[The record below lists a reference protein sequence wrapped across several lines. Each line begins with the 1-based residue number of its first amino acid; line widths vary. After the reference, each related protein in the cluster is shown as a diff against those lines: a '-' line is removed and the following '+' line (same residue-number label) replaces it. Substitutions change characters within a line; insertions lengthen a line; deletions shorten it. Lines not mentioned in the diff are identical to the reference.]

1 MKKIILTSI
10 ICAALFLTGCSKH
23 ELTYF
28 KFPTNNSYAFIL
40 NSSDVI
46 TEIKCKTYD
55 SQNTRVVNE
64 NEILTVSRDSGK
76 NYCET
81 IENPHRKIQENGKT
95 IFNEDSDA
103 LRNIGFMLYTYT
115 GFNNIEYKHM
125 YELDCSKNSEA
136 LANKCKSYYI
146 FSKTE
151 LDVISGTN
159 PSEFIKNDKKSHI
172 ALNRAD
178 GKIYLVTDK
187 ESTPNFIIIER
198 GEYLAVQTNY
208 NKITVTSPEDEL
220 SPEGLINIVI
230 KDFE

>member
-64 NEILTVSRDSGK
+64 NEILTVSRDNGK

-81 IENPHRKIQENGKT
+81 IENPCIWR
-95 IFNEDSDA
+95 
-103 LRNIGFMLYTYT
+103 
-115 GFNNIEYKHM
+115 
-125 YELDCSKNSEA
+125 
-136 LANKCKSYYI
+136 
-146 FSKTE
+146 TE
-151 LDVISGTN
+151 
-159 PSEFIKNDKKSHI
+159 K
-172 ALNRAD
+172 R
-178 GKIYLVTDK
+178 
-187 ESTPNFIIIER
+187 
-198 GEYLAVQTNY
+198 
-208 NKITVTSPEDEL
+208 
-220 SPEGLINIVI
+220 
-230 KDFE
+230 

>member
-64 NEILTVSRDSGK
+64 NEILTVSRDNGK

-103 LRNIGFMLYTYT
+103 LRNIGFMLYTYS

-136 LANKCKSYYI
+136 LAN
-146 FSKTE
+146 
-151 LDVISGTN
+151 
-159 PSEFIKNDKKSHI
+159 
-172 ALNRAD
+172 
-178 GKIYLVTDK
+178 
-187 ESTPNFIIIER
+187 
-198 GEYLAVQTNY
+198 
-208 NKITVTSPEDEL
+208 
-220 SPEGLINIVI
+220 
-230 KDFE
+230 

>member
-81 IENPHRKIQENGKT
+81 IENPHRKFRKTARQSSTKTAMRLETSVLCFTLIQ
-95 IFNEDSDA
+95 DS
-103 LRNIGFMLYTYT
+103 TT
-115 GFNNIEYKHM
+115 
-125 YELDCSKNSEA
+125 
-136 LANKCKSYYI
+136 
-146 FSKTE
+146 
-151 LDVISGTN
+151 
-159 PSEFIKNDKKSHI
+159 
-172 ALNRAD
+172 
-178 GKIYLVTDK
+178 
-187 ESTPNFIIIER
+187 
-198 GEYLAVQTNY
+198 
-208 NKITVTSPEDEL
+208 
-220 SPEGLINIVI
+220 
-230 KDFE
+230 